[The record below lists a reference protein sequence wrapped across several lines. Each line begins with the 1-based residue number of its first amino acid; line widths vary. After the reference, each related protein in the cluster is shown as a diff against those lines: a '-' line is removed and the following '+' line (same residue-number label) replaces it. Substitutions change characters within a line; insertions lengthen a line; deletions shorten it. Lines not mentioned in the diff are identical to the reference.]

1 LELSRSGHHAD
12 CKELSLRFTP
22 EPDDRHEAAAAIEA
36 HLNGTKP
43 LNIDMQELN
52 AVLLDGG
59 ETNLSAALPC

>member
-1 LELSRSGHHAD
+1 MQAAKNEVCGSHRRQMTG
-12 CKELSLRFTP
+12 T
-22 EPDDRHEAAAAIEA
+22 EAAAAIEA